1 MAMRMSLEANR
12 LRMVRMRLMVKIRM
26 IVLRARILQI

>member
-1 MAMRMSLEANR
+1 MSLEANR
-12 LRMVRMRLMVKIRM
+12 LRMVRMRLMGKIRM